1 MTIAYLN
8 SGGTGELLVR
18 LEGHVSRAENARA
31 LRAMV
36 EDRAFRD
43 LYHLVIDVRDMMSTE
58 LSSVDMKWLVSEIGR
73 QVRRNGGS
81 VEVRFLAQVDS
92 FGYAMARVFLS
103 YASLVDIF
111 RIDEIATAGFGGH
124 EARIEALRREGQ
136 VISA

>member
-1 MTIAYLN
+1 
-8 SGGTGELLVR
+8 
-18 LEGHVSRAENARA
+18 
-31 LRAMV
+31 MV

-43 LYHLVIDVRDMMSTE
+43 LYHLVIDVRDMISTE

-103 YASLVDIF
+103 
-111 RIDEIATAGFGGH
+111 
-124 EARIEALRREGQ
+124 
-136 VISA
+136 

>member
-1 MTIAYLN
+1 
-8 SGGTGELLVR
+8 
-18 LEGHVSRAENARA
+18 
-31 LRAMV
+31 MV

-43 LYHLVIDVRDMMSTE
+43 LYHLVIDVR
-58 LSSVDMKWLVSEIGR
+58 DMKWLVSEIGR